1 MKRRSF
7 MCMVCQI
14 VITVAATL
22 AGLMPAMA
30 VAEATPLV
38 APSHHLVPESPN
50 KLELSLV
57 SLGVDGLD
65 AKGCVSPGQKV
76 TASGSG
82 FDAASSTPKVFITPG
97 LFGFGVYPETKE
109 TIAVDATVTSSSRLS
124 FVVPAA
130 SRFGKSSIN
139 GMDLTVLFKWPGYFA
154 DIAFL
159 VCGKGA
165 SGSGSQSG
173 KTSPSGKASATTVA
187 RSSGS
192 GKSLLGKRCAPV
204 GQELNVNGMTIT
216 CKKSGGSSRWV
227 EAGK

>member
-1 MKRRSF
+1 
-7 MCMVCQI
+7 MVCQI
-14 VITVAATL
+14 VITGAATL
-22 AGLMPAMA
+22 AGLMPALA
-30 VAEATPLV
+30 VAEGTPLV

-57 SLGVDGLD
+57 SLGVDGTD

-76 TASGSG
+76 TAAGSG
-82 FDAASSTPKVFITPG
+82 FDVASSTPKVFITPG
-97 LFGFGVYPETKE
+97 LFGFGVYPETKA

-154 DIAFL
+154 DIAFQ

-173 KTSPSGKASATTVA
+173 KTSPSGKASVTTVA

>member
-1 MKRRSF
+1 

-14 VITVAATL
+14 VITGAATL

-65 AKGCVSPGQKV
+65 AKGCVLPGQKV

-97 LFGFGVYPETKE
+97 IFGIGVYPETKA

-159 VCGKGA
+159 VCGAGA

-173 KTSPSGKASATTVA
+173 KTSPSGKASVTTVA

-192 GKSLLGKRCAPV
+192 GKSLLGKTCAPI
-204 GQELNVNGMTIT
+204 GQELTVNGVTIT

>member
-1 MKRRSF
+1 
-7 MCMVCQI
+7 MCMVCRI
-14 VITVAATL
+14 VITGAATL

-30 VAEATPLV
+30 VAEANPLV
-38 APSHHLVPESPN
+38 APSHHLVLESPN

-65 AKGCVSPGQKV
+65 EKVCVSPGQKV

-82 FDAASSTPKVFITPG
+82 FDVASSTPKVFITPG
-97 LFGFGVYPETKE
+97 LFGVGVYSETKE

-154 DIAFL
+154 DIAIQ

-173 KTSPSGKASATTVA
+173 KKSPSGKASVTTVA

-192 GKSLLGKRCAPV
+192 GKSLLGKTCAPV

>member
-1 MKRRSF
+1 

-14 VITVAATL
+14 VITGAATL

>member
-1 MKRRSF
+1 

-14 VITVAATL
+14 VIAGAATL

-154 DIAFL
+154 DISFL